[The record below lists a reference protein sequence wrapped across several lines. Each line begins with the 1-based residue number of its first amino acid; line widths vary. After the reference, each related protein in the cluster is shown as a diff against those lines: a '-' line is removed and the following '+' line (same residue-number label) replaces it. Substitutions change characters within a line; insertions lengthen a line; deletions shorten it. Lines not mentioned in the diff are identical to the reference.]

1 MLKSKIEFD
10 NYIYT
15 IYDTVSN
22 IYRGTFY
29 HVNDKEM
36 IKITLPSLLMEFP
49 LRDIKIYR
57 IGRFSSKNGV
67 IESIPRKQ
75 VSTDCYLFPHSRLSS
90 VGDDLSLEELDKGM
104 KETKN
109 KIIASQTSNDDK
121 KQN

>member
-15 IYDTVSN
+15 VYDTVSN
-22 IYRGTFY
+22 VYRGTFY

-36 IKITLPSLLMEFP
+36 IKITLPSILMEFP

-57 IGRFSSKNGV
+57 IGRFSSKSGV
-67 IESIPRKQ
+67 IESINRKQ

-90 VGDDLSLEELDKGM
+90 VGDDLSLDELDKGM
-104 KETKN
+104 KDTKN
-109 KIIASQTSNDDK
+109 KIIASNSSNDNK